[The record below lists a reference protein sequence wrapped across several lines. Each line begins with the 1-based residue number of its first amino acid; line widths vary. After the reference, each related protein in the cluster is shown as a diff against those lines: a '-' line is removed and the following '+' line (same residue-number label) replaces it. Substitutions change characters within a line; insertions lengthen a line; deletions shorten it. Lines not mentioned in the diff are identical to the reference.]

1 MNAGPPEFDLDSAIR
16 KVPDFPKP
24 GIVFYDITSVLMNPP
39 AFEHCIEKMVG
50 TFDRRKIDA
59 VAAVEARGF
68 IFAAPVALRFGV
80 PLILLR
86 KRGKLPG
93 ETLSRRFV
101 LEYGEDEIFVHK
113 SDVKPGARILLIDDL
128 VATGGTLRAA
138 ADLLSGAGATVAGIS
153 CVIGLPSLH
162 YQRLFPDIPVTTL
175 IDYEG
180 E

>member
-1 MNAGPPEFDLDSAIR
+1 MNARLPEFDLDSAIR

-24 GIVFYDITSVLMNPP
+24 DILFYDITSILMNPP
-39 AFEHCIEKMVG
+39 AFEYCIEKMVASTEG
-50 TFDRRKIDA
+50 ASFDA

-68 IFAAPVALRFGV
+68 VFAAPVALRFGL

-93 ETLSRRFV
+93 ETLSRRFL

-113 SDVKPGARILLIDDL
+113 SDVKRGSRVLLIDDL

-138 ADLLSGAGATVAGIS
+138 ADLFSDAGAAVTRIC
-153 CVIGLPSLH
+153 CVIGLPFLH
-162 YQRLFPDIPVTTL
+162 YDRLFPEIPVTTL
-175 IDYEG
+175 IEYQG